1 MIFCLETAF
10 ARLSNSFG
18 TLSVSFCTIE
28 DSVVKVSLTLCY
40 GLNAMS
46 PNSCVEALP
55 TPPTNVTVFGDESC
69 GGDKG
74 KMMSWG
80 GALICR
86 AGALMRG
93 GRDTCAVSLPGEDT
107 GLTYIYMSAVIFWEN
122 VI

>member
-1 MIFCLETAF
+1 MLDCLIHLVHF
-10 ARLSNSFG
+10 LFP
-18 TLSVSFCTIE
+18 FCTIE

-93 GRDTCAVSLPGEDT
+93 GRDTSTLFLCQGRTQDLH
-107 GLTYIYMSAVIFWEN
+107 TYI
-122 VI
+122 